1 MRLLFLS
8 ALLSSALGAVVL
20 ATQDQ
25 KGPAGPAPLFAAT
38 PTPTGQVSR
47 TPVNRFCAVERENEV
62 DARITVTHGGKT
74 IAFCCKDCVKDFRKD
89 PKKYLAGLK

>member
-20 ATQDQ
+20 AAKEQ
-25 KGPAGPAPLFAAT
+25 KGPGGPAPLFAAT
-38 PTPTGQVSR
+38 PAGPVS
-47 TPVNRFCAVERENEV
+47 PVPMNRFCAVERENEV
-62 DARITVTHGGKT
+62 DARITVTHAGQTVG
-74 IAFCCKDCVKDFRKD
+74 FCCKDCMKDFRKD